1 MEKFVEVVA
10 ISNLKTVIVMTTQ
23 VEKDEDL
30 EIAVGYAMYRVK
42 ELNTKVEKFKLE
54 TVRVI
59 NTSKETKL

>member
-10 ISNLKTVIVMTTQ
+10 ISNFKTVVVMTTQ

-30 EIAVGYAMYRVK
+30 EIAVDYAMYKVK